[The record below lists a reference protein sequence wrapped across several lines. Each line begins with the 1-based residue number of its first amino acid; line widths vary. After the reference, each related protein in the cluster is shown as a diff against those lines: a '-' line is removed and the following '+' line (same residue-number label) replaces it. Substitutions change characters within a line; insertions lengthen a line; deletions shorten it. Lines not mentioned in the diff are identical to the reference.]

1 MGKEIGRCE
10 SVNPRE
16 RILTLLQGG
25 LPDKLPFVAIDRH
38 IPQGAIEREARNKGM
53 GLICWRPCYTESI
66 SNVEIVTKSEP
77 NTFIKTYNTP
87 VGSLT
92 EVLKHGIGYGQGIFG
107 RDWAGVQ
114 ARKKEFMVKEPKDY
128 KVLKFILENLHY
140 EPYYYPIEDQLNR
153 LKGDGIV
160 LTALPYEPLHRFL
173 IEYVGWKRFYTD
185 LSKNLEVLEELSEI
199 LENKYIE
206 ELLPIAADSPSE
218 VILVGANIDSM
229 LVNPP
234 LFEKYYLPYYKKCAE
249 ILHAKGKMVDVHLDG
264 RLKALAELVARSEVD
279 IIEAFTPPPMGDLPI
294 NEALSLWKDK
304 IIWINFPSTVSTLMG
319 SRPQA
324 VKDYLLEQLELL
336 IPGEKTMLF
345 ASTENRVPEENIMAM
360 AEVMEKATLPLS
372 KEVIE
377 KIRKST

>member
-1 MGKEIGRCE
+1 M
-10 SVNPRE
+10 NPKE
-16 RILTLLQGG
+16 RIITLLQGD

-53 GLICWRPCYTESI
+53 GLVCWRPCYTESI
-66 SNVEIVTKSEP
+66 SNVEIITKNEP
-77 NTFIKTYNTP
+77 NTIIKTYNTP

-92 EVLKHGIGYGQGIFG
+92 EVSKHGIGYGQGIFG
-107 RDWAGVQ
+107 RDWDGVQ
-114 ARKKEFMVKEPKDY
+114 ARKREFMVKEPKDY

-140 EPYYYPIEDQLNR
+140 KPYYYPIEDQMKR
-153 LKGDGIV
+153 LEGDGIV

-173 IEYVGWKRFYTD
+173 IEYLGWERFYKD
-185 LSKNLEVLEELSEI
+185 LSKNLEALEELSGI
-199 LENKYIE
+199 LEKKYIE
-206 ELLPIAADSPSE
+206 ELLPIAANSPSE

-249 ILHAKGKMVDVHLDG
+249 ILHAKGKMLDIHLDG

-294 NEALSLWKDK
+294 NEALSIWRDK

-319 SRPQA
+319 PRPQV
-324 VKDYLLEQLELL
+324 VKDYLLEQLELM
-336 IPGEKTMLF
+336 IPGERTMLF

-372 KEVIE
+372 KEIIE
-377 KIRKST
+377 KIRKNS